1 MRGRDASTYF
11 IWDVVYFE
19 EEQGAFVSSLYVHIF
34 RSRPTM
40 QGRRRAQPKFNHDS
54 SNRSVMLMEE

>member
-34 RSRPTM
+34 RSKTNDA
-40 QGRRRAQPKFNHDS
+40 GAQEGATK
-54 SNRSVMLMEE
+54 V